1 MRPPRP
7 CALFRRARAGASLE
21 PMARLDHR
29 TARLLAVVLALTAA
43 IGFGQGLAQALRAP
57 RPEQVS
63 AGVDPSRDPVPNA
76 AALTGPGLDEAR
88 VRQIAREE
96 AAAALGVRKKAAP
109 APKADADDGDADAPS
124 KPDASEPPAAPP
136 APAPAATSPSTP
148 G

>member
-1 MRPPRP
+1 
-7 CALFRRARAGASLE
+7 
-21 PMARLDHR
+21 MARLDSGA
-29 TARLLAVVLALTAA
+29 ARLLAIVLALTAL

-76 AALTGPGLDEAR
+76 HALAGPVLDEAR

-96 AAAALGVRKKAAP
+96 ASAAFGAARKKAA
-109 APKADADDGDADAPS
+109 APKPSTDEDAASDDARPAAPVAVT
-124 KPDASEPPAAPP
+124 PPATPPPLTTPAAPP
-136 APAPAATSPSTP
+136 TIP